1 MALTSQ
7 DAAVRTLDTARR
19 SASPAPGRGPSAS
32 MDAYLQGDDHALAEL
47 YRLLAPRVR
56 RVVRAR
62 IEDAD
67 LVEDIVQLTFVKAH
81 LGRHAFRSRTIGAAS
96 DEAVV
101 AWYMAIARN
110 TAIDGVR
117 SEQRHHRGRVR
128 ELEESTESS
137 VLDEVGAVDPESVA
151 LDDEARAETRARVR
165 TAILALP
172 ASQRDVVVLHKLR
185 GLPMS
190 DVADQLRVRA
200 GAVRVRAHR
209 AYLTLARLLGGPAT
223 AAA

>member
-1 MALTSQ
+1 MD
-7 DAAVRTLDTARR
+7 DAR
-19 SASPAPGRGPSAS
+19 RGPSAR
-32 MDAYLQGDDHALAEL
+32 MDAYLQGDDHALADL

-62 IEDAD
+62 IDDPD

-128 ELEESTESS
+128 ELEETTESC
-137 VLDEVGAVDPESVA
+137 VIDDGAHPDPEAVA
-151 LDDEARAETRARVR
+151 LDDEAREETRSRVR
-165 TAILALP
+165 AAILALP

-185 GLPMS
+185 GLPMQE
-190 DVADQLRVRA
+190 VAEQLQVRP

-209 AYLTLARLLGGPAT
+209 AYLSLARTLA
-223 AAA
+223 AA